1 MIFFIPKRGKSMKF
15 LAFLLLFVSFL
26 FAKVDIN
33 TASAVDLQKIKGVGP
48 AKAKAIVEYR
58 QKNGSFKNIDELKK
72 VKGIGDKNFEAIKGD
87 LEVAPTLGGTPTKK

>member
-1 MIFFIPKRGKSMKF
+1 LIFLYQKGESMKF

-33 TASAVDLQKIKGVGP
+33 TASAVDLQKIKGVGS

-87 LEVAPTLGGTPTKK
+87 LEVAPTLGSTPAKK

>member
-1 MIFFIPKRGKSMKF
+1 MKF
-15 LAFLLLFVSFL
+15 LVFLLLFVFFL

-48 AKAKAIVEYR
+48 AKAKAIIEYR
-58 QKNGSFKNIDELKK
+58 QKNGSFKSIDELKK

-87 LEVAPTLGGTPTKK
+87 LEVTPTLSNAPTKK